1 MKLKFVENKNG
12 VKTGVKITA
21 LNKLE
26 QKVISDNKV
35 YLNNL
40 LNDLVEESKKRNNQ
54 TPAK

>member
-1 MKLKFVENKNG
+1 MKLEFVENQNG
-12 VKTGVKITA
+12 VKTGVKITTN
-21 LNKLE
+21 NKLE
-26 QKVISDNKV
+26 QEVINDNKA